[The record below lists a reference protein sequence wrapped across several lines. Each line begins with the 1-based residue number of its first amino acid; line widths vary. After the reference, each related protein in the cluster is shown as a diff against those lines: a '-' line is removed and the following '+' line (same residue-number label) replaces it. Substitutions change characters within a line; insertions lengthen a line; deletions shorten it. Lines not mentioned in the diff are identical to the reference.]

1 MDELADALT
10 NRTEQVVVNRTN
22 LSGSFDVDLF
32 WSSGPLRTGDAGAGA
47 SSASPDD
54 KPVLSVAIQEQLG
67 LRLERI
73 RAPRNYIVID
83 AATRPSPN

>member
-22 LSGSFDVDLF
+22 LSGQFDVDLF

-67 LRLERI
+67 LKLVSRPEPLDVL
-73 RAPRNYIVID
+73 VID
-83 AATRPSPN
+83 HIERPSDN